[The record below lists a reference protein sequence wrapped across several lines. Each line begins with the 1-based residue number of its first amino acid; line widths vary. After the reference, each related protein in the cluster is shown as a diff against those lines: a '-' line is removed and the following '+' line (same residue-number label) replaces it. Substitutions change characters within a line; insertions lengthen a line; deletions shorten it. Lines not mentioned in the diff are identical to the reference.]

1 MADAARSH
9 LKLVQPDFT
18 TLERAVA
25 DFLEAKSGK
34 SPKTLQGYKSIL
46 YQFKAHSAGWPPT
59 PEAIDSFLNAAKARG
74 LKATTIDD
82 YYRSL
87 KTWLSWLHKRGWLE
101 SNPIELA
108 ERPPRP
114 HLIPRAP
121 HRDNLRRLFNVLEM
135 AALKGAG
142 SWADIRDLAIFS
154 LAYDT
159 GLRVGELAA
168 LKVSDITIE
177 KKRRHA
183 FIPGRKTYN
192 DRTVVFHK
200 VTGKDVSRWLAAR
213 AKLPLSSNPAS
224 SFGPKL
230 GPPGLRMDALFVSEH
245 RGKWRPFTDWGIR
258 QALDRWCDAAD
269 IPHMSPHMLRHGY
282 AVGVLR
288 NRGDLLDIQKQ
299 LGHKHITTTAR
310 YTQVEDE
317 GRQKRHK
324 KRSPRNKP

>member
-1 MADAARSH
+1 MTDPARKY
-9 LKLVQPDFT
+9 LKLVESNPGPLD
-18 TLERAVA
+18 RAIA
-25 DFLEAKSGK
+25 DFLTAKAGK
-34 SPKTLQGYKSIL
+34 APKTVQGYQSIL
-46 YQFKAHSAGWPPT
+46 YQFKASFRGWPPT
-59 PEAIDSFLNAAKARG
+59 PEAINSFLNAAKARG
-74 LKATTIDD
+74 LRGTTLDD
-82 YYRSL
+82 YYRAL
-87 KTWLSWLHKRGWLE
+87 KTWLTWLHTRGFLTN
-101 SNPIELA
+101 NPIGFA

-121 HRDNLRRLFNVLEM
+121 HRENLKKLFKVLET

-142 SWADIRDLAIFS
+142 AWADVRDLAIFS

-168 LKVSDITIE
+168 LKVGDITIE

-183 FIPGRKTYN
+183 SIPGRKTYN

-200 VTGKDVSRWLAAR
+200 VTGKDLSRWLAAR
-213 AKLPLSSNPAS
+213 DKLPLPAN
-224 SFGPKL
+224 L
-230 GPPGLRMDALFVSEH
+230 DALFVSEH
-245 RGKWRPFTDWGIR
+245 RGQFRPFTDWGIR
-258 QALDRWCDAAD
+258 QALNRWCEVAGV
-269 IPHMSPHMLRHGY
+269 PHMSPHMLRHGY

-324 KRSPRNKP
+324 KRSPRKKP

>member
-1 MADAARSH
+1 MTSPARKF
-9 LKLVQPDFT
+9 LVLVQSDNPNALD
-18 TLERAVA
+18 RAVE

-34 SPKTLQGYKSIL
+34 SPKTLQAYQSIL
-46 YQFKAHSAGWPPT
+46 YQFKGTCVSFPPT
-59 PEAIDSFLNAAKARG
+59 PEAIDNFLNAAKARG
-74 LKATTIDD
+74 LKESTLDD

-87 KTWLSWLHKRGWLE
+87 KTWLTWLHKRGRLD

-121 HRDNLRRLFNVLEM
+121 RRDNLRRLFEVLET

-142 SWADIRDLAIFS
+142 LWADVRDLAIFS

-168 LKVSDITIE
+168 LTVGDITIE

-183 FIPGRKTYN
+183 FIPGRKTYS

-200 VTGKDVSRWLAAR
+200 VTGKDLSRWLVAR
-213 AKLPLSSNPAS
+213 ERLPLPSNT
-224 SFGPKL
+224 
-230 GPPGLRMDALFVSEH
+230 DALFVSEH
-245 RGKWRPFTDWGIR
+245 RGQWRLFTDWGIR
-258 QALDRWCDAAD
+258 QALTRWCDAAG

-299 LGHKHITTTAR
+299 LGHKHISTTSR
-310 YTQVEDE
+310 YTQVEDDD
-317 GRQKRHK
+317 RSKRHK
-324 KRSPRNKP
+324 KHSPRKKP